1 MADEEA
7 VANSAEVAVE
17 DEDLAE
23 IAVVAAAAEEEDL
36 KSSAAVVEEVVV
48 VAAASVEAGA
58 EVVVEEEAVAE
69 DEDAGSFKSN
79 SFTFVIDFLLQL
91 IALPKIYFMFYS
103 YNSLCFFA

>member
-1 MADEEA
+1 MADEE
-7 VANSAEVAVE
+7 AVE

-23 IAVVAAAAEEEDL
+23 IAVVAEEEAAVAEDL
-36 KSSAAVVEEVVV
+36 KSSAAVVEEVGV